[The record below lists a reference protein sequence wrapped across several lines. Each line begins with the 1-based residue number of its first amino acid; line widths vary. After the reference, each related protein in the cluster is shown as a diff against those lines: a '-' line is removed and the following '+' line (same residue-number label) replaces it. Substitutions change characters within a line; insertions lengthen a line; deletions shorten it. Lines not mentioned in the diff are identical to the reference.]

1 MMNPVNSS
9 LDWDHEVSLVYGN
22 CHGLGLFEEVV
33 ELRRDVRALMSIVET
48 LTMKDLKRE
57 EANKESAQEVQAL
70 KEEVQALKGK
80 VTQLSQSSK
89 DLPKDQKA
97 VYFRVRER
105 L

>member
-22 CHGLGLFEEVV
+22 CHGLGLLEEVV

-70 KEEVQALKGK
+70 KGK

>member
-1 MMNPVNSS
+1 MQLCQAQLKRSADRLSVGAHG
-9 LDWDHEVSLVYGN
+9 DRLVYEN
-22 CHGLGLFEEVV
+22 CHGQGLLEEVV

-70 KEEVQALKGK
+70 KGK